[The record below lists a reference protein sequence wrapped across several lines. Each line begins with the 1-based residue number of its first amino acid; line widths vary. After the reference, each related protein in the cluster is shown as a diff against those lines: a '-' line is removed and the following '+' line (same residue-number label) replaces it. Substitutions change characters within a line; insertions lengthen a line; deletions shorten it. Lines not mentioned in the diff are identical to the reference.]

1 MSRSLSLFVVLFS
14 FLLGLSA
21 QDNVNIEML
30 DRIDSLIKHKL
41 QEGSTDQL
49 SELYLERA
57 NAKLSLFSEIGEAL
71 HDLQTSTT
79 YARYNED
86 TLAFHK
92 SNSKIAELYTLQEI
106 YYDDAVSKLDEAIR
120 YFNLKE
126 ETVLEAKSY
135 TLLSEIY
142 EKKQEYDIALNSIN
156 KALSLNEVIKDT
168 SLQLQCNLIVTKLF
182 SKNGKIDKAI
192 ELGENNLRL
201 SQLLKEDHFITENL
215 LNLAEYHLL
224 KSDYKNGEV
233 YLDESLIIKKGSK
246 EQKAR
251 LYKLLS
257 DYSIEEYDVAKSFDQ
272 FKQYI
277 VYKDSIAMLSRRE
290 LMNSLAYEFET
301 RDKEREIV
309 RLEKDSE
316 IAVLTLQQQRR
327 LVWILVASLI
337 AGLLALFL
345 IIRFYAQKIS
355 ANQQLAEKQSQLD
368 QQRIKDMSN
377 DFKIRNLESMII
389 GQEEER
395 KRIST
400 DLHDSLGGMLSAL
413 KLQYDSLHL
422 NHKALD
428 EDEDYENIN
437 SLIDTA
443 CDEVRNIARNLK
455 PASLEKIGL
464 KAALTDL
471 VNRYKRIPNA
481 DITLHFHKTDKKLN
495 YNTKVHVYRIIQEL
509 INNAIKHSKCKELDI
524 QISSLNDEFVIM
536 VEDDG
541 VGFDKLNAIYGHG
554 IENIR
559 SRVNIL
565 KGDLQIDTQKDKG
578 TSVIIHI
585 PQYAEVG

>member
-1 MSRSLSLFVVLFS
+1 MYRSVIIFFVCLSL
-14 FLLGLSA
+14 LSRVDA
-21 QDNVNIEML
+21 QGKVSVEML
-30 DRIDSLIKHKL
+30 DRIDSLIKYKL
-41 QEGSTDQL
+41 QEGSTDSL
-49 SELYLERA
+49 SALYLERA

-71 HDLQTSTT
+71 YDLQTAAT

-86 TLAFHK
+86 TLGYHK
-92 SNSKIAELYTLQEI
+92 SNTKIAELYTMQEI
-106 YYDDAVSKLDEAIR
+106 YYDDAITKLDDAIR
-120 YFNLKE
+120 YYNQYHQP
-126 ETVLEAKSY
+126 VLEAQSY
-135 TLLSEIY
+135 TLLSQIY

-156 KALSLNEVIKDT
+156 KALSLNEEIKDT
-168 SLQLQCNLIVTKLF
+168 LLQLECNLMVTKLF
-182 SKNGKIDKAI
+182 SMNGNLDKAI
-192 ELGENNLRL
+192 ELAENTLRL
-201 SQLLKEDHFITENL
+201 SQLLKEDHYIAENL
-215 LNLAEYHLL
+215 LNLASFHFS
-224 KSDYKNGEV
+224 KSDYKSGAV
-233 YLDESLIIKKGSK
+233 YLDESLIKRKGSK

-257 DYSIEEYDVAKSFDQ
+257 DYSLEDYDLAKSFDQ
-272 FKQYI
+272 YKKYI
-277 VYKDSIAMLSRRE
+277 VYRDSIAMVSRKE
-290 LMNSLAYEFET
+290 LMNSMAYEFET
-301 RDKEREIV
+301 RDKEREII

-316 IAVLTLQQQRR
+316 IAELNLQQQRR
-327 LVWILVASLI
+327 LVWILIFSLL
-337 AGLLALFL
+337 AGLLAVFL

-355 ANQQLAEKQSQLD
+355 ANQLLAEKQSQLD
-368 QQRIKDMSN
+368 QQKIKDMGN

-413 KLQYDSLHL
+413 KLQYDSLPLIH
-422 NHKALD
+422 NELD
-428 EDEDYENIN
+428 KDEDYININ

-481 DITLHFHKTDKKLN
+481 EVTLHFHKTDKKLD
-495 YNTKVHVYRIIQEL
+495 YNTKVHVYRIVQEL
-509 INNAIKHSKCKELDI
+509 INNAIKHSKCQELEI
-524 QISSLNDEFVIM
+524 QISSLNNEFVIM

-541 VGFDKLNAIYGHG
+541 VGFDKLKAVYGHG

-565 KGDLQIDTQKDKG
+565 KGDLQIDTQKDRG

-585 PQYAEVG
+585 PQYADAV

>member
-1 MSRSLSLFVVLFS
+1 MYRSVILIFVWLSLIVHTD
-14 FLLGLSA
+14 A
-21 QDNVNIEML
+21 QSNFGVEML

-41 QEGSTDQL
+41 QEGTTDSL
-49 SELYLERA
+49 SALYLDRA

-71 HDLQTSTT
+71 YDLQTAAT

-86 TLAFHK
+86 TLAYHK
-92 SNSKIAELYTLQEI
+92 SNTKIAELYTVQEI
-106 YYDDAVSKLDEAIR
+106 YYDDAITKLDDAIR
-120 YFNLKE
+120 YYNQYDHP
-126 ETVLEAKSY
+126 VLEAKSY
-135 TLLSEIY
+135 TLLSQIY
-142 EKKQEYDIALNSIN
+142 ERKQEYDIALNSIN
-156 KALSLNEVIKDT
+156 KALSLNEIIKDT
-168 SLQLQCNLIVTKLF
+168 LLQLECNLIVTKLF
-182 SKNGKIDKAI
+182 SINDNLDEAI
-192 ELGENNLRL
+192 ELAENTLRL
-201 SQLLKEDHFITENL
+201 SQLLKEDHYITENL
-215 LNLAEYHLL
+215 LNLASFY
-224 KSDYKNGEV
+224 YIKNDLVSGEA
-233 YLDESLIIKKGSK
+233 YLDEPLIRKKGSK

-257 DYSIEEYDVAKSFDQ
+257 DYSLEEYDLAKSFGQ
-272 FKQYI
+272 YKQYI
-277 VYKDSIAMLSRRE
+277 FYRDSIALVSRMQ

-301 RDKEREIV
+301 KDKEREIV

-316 IAVLTLQQQRR
+316 ITELNLQQQRR
-327 LVWILVASLI
+327 LVWILIFSLI

-355 ANQQLAEKQSQLD
+355 ANQLLAEKQSQID
-368 QQRIKDMSN
+368 QQKIKDMSN

-422 NHKALD
+422 NHQELD
-428 EDEDYENIN
+428 KDEDYNNIN
-437 SLIDTA
+437 GLIDTA

-471 VNRYKRIPNA
+471 VNRYKRIPQA
-481 DITLHFHKTDKKLN
+481 EVTLHFHKTDKKLD

-509 INNAIKHSKCKELDI
+509 INNAIKHSKCKELEI
-524 QISSLNDEFVIM
+524 QISSLNNEFVIM

-541 VGFDKLNAIYGHG
+541 VGFDKLNAVYGHG

-585 PQYAEVG
+585 PQYADAI

>member
-1 MSRSLSLFVVLFS
+1 MLRILLFIILSFTSVNYLC
-14 FLLGLSA
+14 A
-21 QDNVNIEML
+21 QEIITVEML

-41 QEGSTDQL
+41 QEGNTDDL
-49 SELYLERA
+49 SELYLDRA
-57 NAKLSLFSEIGEAL
+57 NAKLSLFSEIGEAIY
-71 HDLQTSTT
+71 DLQTAAT

-86 TLAFHK
+86 TLAYHK
-92 SNSKIAELYTLQEI
+92 SNTKIAELYIYQEI
-106 YYDDAVSKLDEAIR
+106 YYDDAISKLDEAIR
-120 YFNLKE
+120 FYNIKE
-126 ETVLEAKSY
+126 AAVLEAKSY
-135 TLLSEIY
+135 TLLSHIY

-156 KALSLNEVIKDT
+156 KALSLNEEIKDT
-168 SLQLQCNLIVTKLF
+168 SLQLECNLIVTKLF
-182 SKNGKIDKAI
+182 SKNGNLEKAI

-201 SQLLKEDHFITENL
+201 SQLLKEDFFITENL
-215 LNLAEYHLL
+215 LNLAEFHLL
-224 KSDYKNGEV
+224 KRDFVNGSV
-233 YLDESLIIKKGSK
+233 FLDEQLINKKGTID
-246 EQKAR
+246 QKAR
-251 LYKLLS
+251 LYDLLS
-257 DYSIEEYDVAKSFDQ
+257 QYAQEEYDVARSYDHY
-272 FKQYI
+272 KQYI
-277 VYKDSIAMLSRRE
+277 RYRDSITMLNRKE
-290 LMNSLAYEFET
+290 LMNSMAYEFET

-316 IAVLTLQQQRR
+316 ISVLKLQQQKR
-327 LVWILVASLI
+327 LVWILLASLI
-337 AGLLALFL
+337 AGLFAVFL

-355 ANQQLAEKQSQLD
+355 ANQLLAEKQSQLD
-368 QQRIKDMSN
+368 QQKIKDMGN

-422 NHKALD
+422 NHKELD
-428 EDEDYENIN
+428 QDEDYENIN

-464 KAALTDL
+464 KGALTDL

-481 DITLHFHKTDKKLN
+481 DITLHFHKTDKKLD

-509 INNAIKHSKCKELDI
+509 INNALKHSKCKELEI

-565 KGDLQIDTQKDKG
+565 KGDLQIDTEKDKG

-585 PQYAEVG
+585 PQLAAAS

>member
-1 MSRSLSLFVVLFS
+1 MYRSVIIFFVYLSL
-14 FLLGLSA
+14 LSRVDA
-21 QDNVNIEML
+21 QGKVSVEML
-30 DRIDSLIKHKL
+30 DRIDSLIKYKL
-41 QEGSTDQL
+41 QEGSTDSL
-49 SELYLERA
+49 SALYLERA

-71 HDLQTSTT
+71 YDLQTAAT

-86 TLAFHK
+86 TLGYHK
-92 SNSKIAELYTLQEI
+92 SNTKIAELYTMQEI
-106 YYDDAVSKLDEAIR
+106 YYDDAITKLDDAIR
-120 YFNLKE
+120 YYNQYHQP
-126 ETVLEAKSY
+126 VLEAQSY
-135 TLLSEIY
+135 TLLSQIY

-156 KALSLNEVIKDT
+156 KALSLNEEIKDT
-168 SLQLQCNLIVTKLF
+168 LLQLECNLMVTKLF
-182 SKNGKIDKAI
+182 SMNGNLDKAI
-192 ELGENNLRL
+192 ELAENTLRL
-201 SQLLKEDHFITENL
+201 SQLLKEDHYIAENL
-215 LNLAEYHLL
+215 LNLASFHFS
-224 KSDYKNGEV
+224 KSDYKSGAV
-233 YLDESLIIKKGSK
+233 YLDESLIKRKGSK

-257 DYSIEEYDVAKSFDQ
+257 DYSLEDYDLAKSFDQ
-272 FKQYI
+272 YKKYI
-277 VYKDSIAMLSRRE
+277 VYRDSIAMVSRKE
-290 LMNSLAYEFET
+290 LMNSMAYEFET
-301 RDKEREIV
+301 RDKEREII

-316 IAVLTLQQQRR
+316 IAELNLQQQRR
-327 LVWILVASLI
+327 LVWILIFSLL
-337 AGLLALFL
+337 AGLLAVFL

-355 ANQQLAEKQSQLD
+355 ANQLLAEKQSQLD
-368 QQRIKDMSN
+368 QQKIKDMGN

-413 KLQYDSLHL
+413 KLQYDSLPLIH
-422 NHKALD
+422 NELD
-428 EDEDYENIN
+428 KDEDYININ

-481 DITLHFHKTDKKLN
+481 EVTLHFHKTDKKLD
-495 YNTKVHVYRIIQEL
+495 YNTKVHVYRIVQEL
-509 INNAIKHSKCKELDI
+509 INNAIKHSKCQELEI
-524 QISSLNDEFVIM
+524 QISSLNNEFVIM

-541 VGFDKLNAIYGHG
+541 VGFDKLKAVYGHG

-565 KGDLQIDTQKDKG
+565 KGDLQIDTQKDRG

-585 PQYAEVG
+585 PQYADAV

>member
-1 MSRSLSLFVVLFS
+1 MFKSIITLC
-14 FLLGLSA
+14 LGLCLFIRIDA
-21 QDNVNIEML
+21 QETASIEML
-30 DRIDSLIKHKL
+30 DKIDSLIKHKL
-41 QEGSTDQL
+41 QEGSTDSL
-49 SELYLERA
+49 SALYLDRA

-71 HDLQTSTT
+71 YDLQTAAT

-86 TLAFHK
+86 TLGYHQ
-92 SNSKIAELYTLQEI
+92 SNTKIAELYTMQEI
-106 YYDDAVSKLDEAIR
+106 YYDDAITKLDDAIR
-120 YFNLKE
+120 YYNDKSE
-126 ETVLEAKSY
+126 SVLEAKSY
-135 TLLSEIY
+135 TLLSQIY
-142 EKKQEYDIALNSIN
+142 AKKQEYDVALNSIN
-156 KALSLNEVIKDT
+156 KALSLNEEIKDT
-168 SLQLQCNLIVTKLF
+168 LLQLECNLIVTKLF
-182 SKNGKIDKAI
+182 SMNGNLEKAV
-192 ELGENNLRL
+192 ELAENTLRL
-201 SQLLKEDHFITENL
+201 SQLLKEDHYIAENL
-215 LNLAEYHLL
+215 LNLGEFYYL
-224 KSDYKNGEV
+224 KSDFKSGAV
-233 YLDESLIIKKGSK
+233 YLDESLINRKGSK

-257 DYSIEEYDVAKSFDQ
+257 DYSLEDYDLGKSLQ
-272 FKQYI
+272 QYKQYI
-277 VYKDSIAMLSRRE
+277 VYRDSVAMVSRKE
-290 LMNSLAYEFET
+290 LMNSMAYEFET
-301 RDKEREIV
+301 RDKEREII
-309 RLEKDSE
+309 RLSKDSE
-316 IAVLTLQQQRR
+316 IAELTLHQQRR
-327 LVWILVASLI
+327 LVWILISSLI

-355 ANQQLAEKQSQLD
+355 ANQLLAEKQSQLD
-368 QQRIKDMSN
+368 QQKIKDMSN

-428 EDEDYENIN
+428 KDEDYNNIN

-471 VNRYKRIPNA
+471 VNRYKRVPNA
-481 DITLHFHKTDKKLN
+481 EVTLHFHKTDKKLD

-509 INNAIKHSKCKELDI
+509 INNALKHSKCNELEI

-541 VGFDKLNAIYGHG
+541 VGFDKLNAVYGHG

-565 KGDLQIDTQKDKG
+565 KGDLQIDTQKDRG

-585 PQYAEVG
+585 PQHAKAV